1 MAKKKK
7 ERERERERN
16 DQIIF
21 RSSKRNS
28 MNVYKL
34 CLRGKGRVLQVDKKM
49 HPKERENQCLK

>member
-1 MAKKKK
+1 MAIKEK
-7 ERERERERN
+7 ERDRN

-21 RSSKRNS
+21 RSSETDS

-49 HPKERENQCLK
+49 HSKEREDQCLK

>member
-1 MAKKKK
+1 MAKKK
-7 ERERERERN
+7 RERERN

-21 RSSKRNS
+21 RSSKINS
-28 MNVYKL
+28 MNICKL